1 VIVLYRTAGPSQLAD
16 RVEESLRDLV
26 VAHSVRVVAARD
38 VPGGQAPTIVDGDRR
53 VLPSQLDA
61 YLEQLRVVVAQWNRF
76 QGDSCYLNDDG
87 TVC

>member
-1 VIVLYRTAGPSQLAD
+1 MIELYRTPEPSQLAD

-26 VAHSVRVVAARD
+26 VTHAVRVVAPGE
-38 VPGGQAPTIVDGDRR
+38 VPGGEAPTILDGDRL
-53 VLPSQLDA
+53 VPPSQLDG
-61 YLEQLRVVVAQWNRF
+61 YLAQLSVVVERWNRF